1 MDDILVMG
9 ESTEE
14 HLHNLENVLS
24 KLESAGLQLNKSK
37 CYFLRLKVEY
47 LGDIIDADG
56 LHPTEE
62 RVKAIK
68 EAPKPQ
74 NITELRSFLD
84 IINYYSRF
92 LPNISAPLYNLLH
105 HHR

>member
-9 ESTEE
+9 KSTEE
-14 HLHNLENVLS
+14 HLYILENVLS
-24 KLESAGLQLNKSK
+24 KLESAGLQLDKSK
-37 CYFLRLKVEY
+37 CYFLCPKVEY

-62 RVKAIK
+62 KVKAIK

-74 NITELRSFLD
+74 NVTEL
-84 IINYYSRF
+84 
-92 LPNISAPLYNLLH
+92 
-105 HHR
+105 